1 MEKLHKQYR
10 VCQEHFEESQ
20 FMNPAVK
27 NRLIHTAVPTIIAV
41 QNPPPLLTPKRQLP
55 KRILPPRQPT
65 HKQEI
70 NAQLAEPTSSKC
82 KKI

>member
-41 QNPPPLLTPKRQLP
+41 QNPLPLLTPKRQLP
-55 KRILPPRQPT
+55 KRILPPSPPT

-70 NAQLAEPTSSKC
+70 IAQPPEPTSSKC